1 MLKTA
6 LWPLQQAIFQR
17 LSNDTTLMQKV
28 TGVYDAVSED
38 TPFPYV
44 TIGEPNMTPFET
56 KISYGENIPWVLH
69 CWSRYSGKKEAYEIL
84 NLMIQALT
92 KESWSVNGFNLI
104 KFNIETN
111 MQVIEDID
119 GQTYHGIL
127 RVRFF
132 INN

>member
-17 LSNDTTLMQKV
+17 LSNDTALMQKV
-28 TGVYDAVSED
+28 KGVFDAVEEGQL
-38 TPFPYV
+38 FPYV

-56 KISYGENIPWVLH
+56 KSSYGENVPWVLH
-69 CWSRYSGKKEAYEIL
+69 CWSRYRGKKEAYEIL

-92 KESWSVNGFNLI
+92 KESWNVDGFNLLQF
-104 KFNIETN
+104 KIEPN

>member
-17 LSNDTTLMQKV
+17 LSNDTALMQKV
-28 TGVYDAVSED
+28 KGVFDAVEEGQL
-38 TPFPYV
+38 FPYV

-56 KISYGENIPWVLH
+56 KSSYGENVPWVLH
-69 CWSRYSGKKEAYEIL
+69 CWSQYRGKKEAYEIL

-92 KESWSVNGFNLI
+92 KESWNVEGFNLLQF
-104 KFNIETN
+104 KIEPN

-127 RVRFF
+127 RVRFI

>member
-17 LSNDTTLMQKV
+17 LSNDTALMQKV
-28 TGVYDAVSED
+28 KGVFDAVEEGQL
-38 TPFPYV
+38 FPYV

-56 KISYGENIPWVLH
+56 KSSYGENVPWVLH
-69 CWSRYSGKKEAYEIL
+69 CWSQYRGKKEAYEIL

-92 KESWSVNGFNLI
+92 KESWNVEGFNLLQF
-104 KFNIETN
+104 KIEPN